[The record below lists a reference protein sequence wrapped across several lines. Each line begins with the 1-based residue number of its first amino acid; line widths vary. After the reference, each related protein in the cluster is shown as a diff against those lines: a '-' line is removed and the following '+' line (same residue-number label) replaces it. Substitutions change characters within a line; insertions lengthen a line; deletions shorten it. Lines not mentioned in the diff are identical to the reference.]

1 MVHAINRILVTQ
13 GIFGLTLRS
22 IARESRISTGSLLHH
37 FECRTRIL
45 RVAAH
50 QTGLAF
56 LGGIESEVIWRGV
69 EGFLPVDDD
78 DLLLTRAWLA
88 WVELWRSEEW
98 LEPTITALR
107 GRERGML
114 AEAHEFRLSRPDLDL
129 MTAIVEGLRSALCA
143 PSRPMSTE
151 RARTLLREASASAL
165 ERSA

>member
-1 MVHAINRILVTQ
+1 MPRLLETQTRTGTMVHAIN
-13 GIFGLTLRS
+13 
-22 IARESRISTGSLLHH
+22 
-37 FECRTRIL
+37 RIL

-129 MTAIVEGLRSALCA
+129 MR
-143 PSRPMSTE
+143 
-151 RARTLLREASASAL
+151 AL